1 MRGYYVSATGLD
13 IILHILSDVIFFCL
27 LRGISFYILHTRKLK
42 PREADL
48 RVSRRREEG
57 GEC

>member
-27 LRGISFYILHTRKLK
+27 LRGISFYIFTYEKA
-42 PREADL
+42 EAE
-48 RVSRRREEG
+48 RS
-57 GEC
+57 